1 MGRVWHFIHNQ
12 YWRKTFAY
20 EALSKTLHISD
31 KALGFHRLE
40 AHVNLD
46 NHPSIQLLEKTG
58 FEFECTQKTLYTNM
72 ISGLITIFM
81 SLTLIEVKEANVE

>member
-12 YWRKTFAY
+12 YWRKAFAY

-46 NHPSIQLLEKTG
+46 NHPSIQLLEKQVLNLNVL
-58 FEFECTQKTLYTNM
+58 EKLY
-72 ISGLITIFM
+72 IRI
-81 SLTLIEVKEANVE
+81 